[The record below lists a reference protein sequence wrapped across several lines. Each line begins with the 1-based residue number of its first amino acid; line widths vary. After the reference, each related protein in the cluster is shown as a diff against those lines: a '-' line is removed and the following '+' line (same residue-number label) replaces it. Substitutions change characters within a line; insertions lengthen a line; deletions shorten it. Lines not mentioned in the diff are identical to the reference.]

1 MGQAQCHGEQS
12 LGTER
17 PSPPDLDVKLLWGLG
32 CTLYFKISFRYNYA
46 VVPKHVLR
54 KNLQTI
60 QKSMSDKGR
69 FPTVPRGSLCFPLG
83 AFLHCLIL
91 CLCPLV

>member
-1 MGQAQCHGEQS
+1 MKRGVGPTCFGDRVGEREGTLGMGQAQCHGEQS

-60 QKSMSDKGR
+60 QKSE
-69 FPTVPRGSLCFPLG
+69 
-83 AFLHCLIL
+83 
-91 CLCPLV
+91 